1 MSYIGKTPT
10 VGNFQVCDAISVVNN
25 QAAYTMQVGSVNV
38 SPESANH
45 MIVSL
50 NGVIQKPTDAFTV
63 SGSTITFASNLVTGD
78 VINFIQILG
87 NVLDLGVPSDNTVT
101 NSKIANSSVTY
112 AKTDGN
118 FGQVLQ
124 FVSVQSGAVATG
136 TTLFPED
143 DTIPQSNEGNEY
155 MTLAITPKSA
165 TSKMYI
171 TGQVFG
177 SFGGS
182 TRWGIALFK
191 DSVANAASFTAVFTK
206 DATSMDNGMIDYSEV
221 SANTTERTY
230 KIRAGGMGSAGTFTF
245 NGQGGNRKFGGT
257 ILSTIHII
265 EIQV

>member
-1 MSYIGKTPT
+1 MSEIKVDTVAEKT
-10 VGNFQVCDAISVVNN
+10 
-25 QAAYTMQVGSVNV
+25 
-38 SPESANH
+38 SANG
-45 MIVSL
+45 VTVDGL
-50 NGVIQKPTDAFTV
+50 NIKD
-63 SGSTITFASNLVTGD
+63 SKLVT
-78 VINFIQILG
+78 
-87 NVLDLGVPSDNTVT
+87 
-101 NSKIANSSVTY
+101 ANSIVETNITNGAVTY
-112 AKTDGN
+112 AKTNGN

-230 KIRAGGMGSAGTFTF
+230 KIRAGGMGSSGTFTF

>member
-1 MSYIGKTPT
+1 MAYIGREPQ
-10 VGNFQVCDAISVVNN
+10 VGNFQVCDAISVVDG
-25 QAAYTMQVGSVNV
+25 QAAYTMQVSSVNV
-38 SPESANH
+38 SPETANH
-45 MIVSL
+45 MLVSL
-50 NGVIQKPTDAFTV
+50 NGILQAPTTSYTV

-87 NVLDLGVPSDNTVT
+87 SVLDLGVPSDATVST
-101 NSKIANSSVTY
+101 AKIVDSAVTY

-143 DTIPQSNEGNEY
+143 DTIPQSNEGDQY

-165 TSKMYI
+165 TSKIYI

-177 SFGGS
+177 SFGATS
-182 TRWGIALFK
+182 RWGIGLFK
-191 DSVANAASFTAVFTK
+191 DSVANAVSFTAVYTHA
-206 DATSMDNGMIDYSEV
+206 ATSMDNGMIDYSEV

-245 NGQGGNRKFGGT
+245 NGQSGNRKFGGV